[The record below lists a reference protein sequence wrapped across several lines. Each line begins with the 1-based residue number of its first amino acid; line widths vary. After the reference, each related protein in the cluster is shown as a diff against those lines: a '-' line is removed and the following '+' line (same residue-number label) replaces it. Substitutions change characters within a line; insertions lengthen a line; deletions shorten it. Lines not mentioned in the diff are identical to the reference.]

1 MNISI
6 WKKMKK
12 ILVFV
17 NFVLSF
23 ILTATLVSY
32 SLDQTALAQDLST
45 LKDQA
50 TKYLT
55 GNDNSQR
62 TNNTSAS
69 STTNNSSS
77 SDSSLTQKAT
87 DALSGFLK

>member
-1 MNISI
+1 MNISV
-6 WKKMKK
+6 WQKMKK

-50 TKYLT
+50 TNLLT

-62 TNNTSAS
+62 SNNTSS
-69 STTNNSSS
+69 IINN
-77 SDSSLTQKAT
+77 K
-87 DALSGFLK
+87 